1 MARKPTHKKTSFD
14 LELVRAAAA
23 RRWPEI
29 LARLSGHDLELFD
42 GQHHPCP
49 KCGGTDRFRLIDADA
64 GALLCNQCFREKN
77 GDGFAAAQWLLGGI
91 DFKTALERI
100 AEYLG
105 IEPSASSKR
114 HSKTNADPAKDLKF
128 LPWHEGLAETWCV
141 LHKPGIKPAAMV
153 AAGCRLARYRDR
165 FTVFALPVYGP
176 KLAAAAPV
184 GWCLYNVSGST
195 LPVWRDDGT
204 PSQVKIKTTFGSIAG
219 IMGPIQDIVAADT
232 IWKVEGV
239 SDMLAFLSLDDLS
252 NGAIAI
258 TNANGAGE
266 RPPWWFVQ
274 QFTDKR
280 SYVLHDADMPGEN
293 GAVAWSTEI
302 AKVASQCSLVR
313 LPYAVSETS
322 GMDLRDFFGGR

>member
-184 GWCLYNVSGST
+184 GWCLYNVSSSPRPAVSGTARQTPTPPKISNSCRGT
-195 LPVWRDDGT
+195 RAWPKRGACCTSQASSPRPWWRPAVDW
-204 PSQVKIKTTFGSIAG
+204 P
-219 IMGPIQDIVAADT
+219 
-232 IWKVEGV
+232 
-239 SDMLAFLSLDDLS
+239 
-252 NGAIAI
+252 AIAI
-258 TNANGAGE
+258 SSRCSRCPCTAPGWPRPIRSAGAS
-266 RPPWWFVQ
+266 
-274 QFTDKR
+274 TT
-280 SYVLHDADMPGEN
+280 L
-293 GAVAWSTEI
+293 AVARCLRGVTTERHLKSRLKPLS
-302 AKVASQCSLVR
+302 AASPGSWGQFRISSPRTLF
-313 LPYAVSETS
+313 
-322 GMDLRDFFGGR
+322 GKLRE